1 MLKPVY
7 RWESYL
13 AKTETSTHHRHCLSL
28 RGERLLFFAKDYES
42 REGFFMKIRQ
52 HCSKNVFRPS
62 NFLLFFLSRLNSPV
76 SVFAFNMV
84 ILHWCRY
91 ATPLVLWC
99 GWLSLHRRLFHLI
112 YGSCVMSQ
120 EVLRLHSCQQPKMAV
135 NQSSK
140 KQHDKA
146 QITLPRCSCLV
157 LFFFLSFF
165 LLQCKG
171 RQILLC
177 LPVIW
182 GNEGLPTVGGTGGCA
197 FSRTLTLRWRDTD
210 TLCIIVCV
218 CAQHGVLRS

>member
-28 RGERLLFFAKDYES
+28 RGRDCFFSPSIMKVGRVSSWRLDNTVLKMSFDPPIFS
-42 REGFFMKIRQ
+42 F
-52 HCSKNVFRPS
+52 
-62 NFLLFFLSRLNSPV
+62 FFLSRLNSPV

-140 KQHDKA
+140 KQHDEA

-177 LPVIW
+177 LPMIW